1 MAEKSLE
8 IQNTLV
14 RYNNPTLVVK
24 HEDKK
29 GEREVRCLLR
39 NFGFLINFILSRT
52 FQRVHRSETLEKRLR
67 KFSIPFFRL
76 EYGKVWKLN
85 ENLYWHS
92 INQAHLTVIF
102 QIKL

>member
-29 GEREVRCLLR
+29 GDREVR
-39 NFGFLINFILSRT
+39 GF
-52 FQRVHRSETLEKRLR
+52 
-67 KFSIPFFRL
+67 
-76 EYGKVWKLN
+76 
-85 ENLYWHS
+85 
-92 INQAHLTVIF
+92 VIVC
-102 QIKL
+102 

>member
-39 NFGFLINFILSRT
+39 NFGFLINFIFVHSQQDIPKSPSIGDTRKETEEILNSILPP
-52 FQRVHRSETLEKRLR
+52 RVWEGKTLK
-67 KFSIPFFRL
+67 
-76 EYGKVWKLN
+76 
-85 ENLYWHS
+85 
-92 INQAHLTVIF
+92 
-102 QIKL
+102 IK